1 MNKFLSLFPVVR
13 IQLSDWIH
21 SSRTLISLGIIFLLT
36 YMNSRDLAYTLE
48 YSHLYAHIGEAIV
61 YYLATGFGNFLL
73 VSAIYLVMISEI
85 PRKSSFQYAVLIR
98 TNRKAWYFS
107 QVLSCFF
114 IVLVSVS
121 IILLLSIAFSIPFL
135 TPGKGWSDSE
145 RMLKNV
151 ESESSFLPSYIT
163 AEPIFSV
170 AFLSGAIL
178 YSFWLVM
185 TLSIF
190 IATLCNRATTGLLIF
205 AFILSTKVTILWES
219 ISEFSLFFP
228 TDYATLINISYIP
241 GVNDKICTA
250 WHALI
255 VYIIIEV
262 AEIMI
267 GWKII
272 CNKDLCFISE
282 ARS

>member
-1 MNKFLSLFPVVR
+1 MNKVHCLFSVVR
-13 IQLSDWIH
+13 IQLSDWMH
-21 SSRTLISLGIIFLLT
+21 SPRTLISLGILFLLT

-48 YSHLYAHIGEAIV
+48 CSHLYAHVGETIV

-107 QVLSCFF
+107 QILSCFF

-121 IILLLSIAFSIPFL
+121 IILLLSLAFSIPFL
-135 TPGKGWSDSE
+135 TPGNGWSDSE
-145 RMLKNV
+145 RMLKII
-151 ESESSFLPSYIT
+151 ESETSFLPSYII
-163 AEPIFSV
+163 AEPILSV

-190 IATLCNRATTGLLIF
+190 IATLCNRATIGLLIF
-205 AFILSTKVTILWES
+205 ALILSIKVTVLWES
-219 ISEFSLFFP
+219 VSEFPLFFP
-228 TDYATLINISYIP
+228 TDYATLINISYIS
-241 GVNDKICTA
+241 GVDDKICTA
-250 WHALI
+250 WHALLI
-255 VYIIIEV
+255 YIIIEIV
-262 AEIMI
+262 EIMR
-267 GWKII
+267 
-272 CNKDLCFISE
+272 SE
-282 ARS
+282 ERR